1 MSAKF
6 ESGVSAYVHGVAL
19 VENYFPIDR
28 SGKEYISCEQCFYFR
43 ESSRSCALN
52 HETIAFPGKYV
63 GTGCPLIRVTDAQ
76 YADLQDLI
84 IKIMEE
90 NNV

>member
-19 VENYFPIDR
+19 VEVYFPVD
-28 SGKEYISCEQCFYFR
+28 SKGTDYCNCEQCYYFR
-43 ESSRSCALN
+43 DSSRSCALN
-52 HETIAFPGKYV
+52 HETIAFPGRYV
-63 GTGCPLIRVTDAQ
+63 GNSCPLIRVTDSQ

-90 NNV
+90 NDK